1 VKGLS
6 EAIERLKANYTNDE
20 EEREEAGYIEP
31 GLLCTISGLCILSF
45 R

>member
-1 VKGLS
+1 MLGLDHLS

-31 GLLCTISGLCILSF
+31 VAEREQNTRGG
-45 R
+45 